1 MGFRPK
7 NQTLEDFLVRIE
19 TLCEKDD
26 MDTARK
32 ELTRALKRFPDDLAL
47 REWEAVFAAEEERF
61 EEALAFLDSV
71 LEAEPLRPFAV
82 RERASVLME
91 MGRFVD
97 AVESLRTFL
106 EADLA
111 EGDAQ
116 EEAEARYDLAASLDH
131 LGRVAEADAEFQ
143 RAARLAPDDFPVPPR
158 MTRAEF
164 EDLVA
169 KALDS
174 IPSRFEPYLRQV
186 AVTVE
191 DYPSRDEPGPFILGL
206 YDGVPRTERTHDEEG
221 HLDRVF
227 IYKRNHELLNLPREE
242 VLEEVR
248 KTVIHEIAHHFGL
261 GEEDMGEYA

>member
-1 MGFRPK
+1 MGFRAK
-7 NQTLEDFLVRIE
+7 DQTLDDFLVRIE

-26 MDTARK
+26 MERARK

-47 REWEAVFAAEEERF
+47 REWEAVFTAEEERF
-61 EEALAFLDSV
+61 DEALAILDSV
-71 LEAEPLRPFAV
+71 LESEPRRPFAV

-91 MGRFVD
+91 LGRFPEAVD
-97 AVESLRTFL
+97 ALRMFL
-106 EADLA
+106 DADLA
-111 EGDAQ
+111 EGDPQ
-116 EEAEARYDLAASLDH
+116 EEADARHDLAASLDH
-131 LGRVAEADAEFQ
+131 LGRVTQADAEFL
-143 RAARLAPDDFPVPPR
+143 RAAQLAPDDFPVPPR
-158 MTRAEF
+158 MSRKEF

-191 DYPSRDEPGPFILGL
+191 DYPSPDDPGPFLLGL

-248 KTVIHEIAHHFGL
+248 KTVIHEIAHHCGL